1 MSFSDAA
8 CLAIACALAAWL
20 VFALLRGEEL

>member
-8 CLAIACALAAWL
+8 CLVIACALAAWL

>member
-1 MSFSDAA
+1 MSFSAAA